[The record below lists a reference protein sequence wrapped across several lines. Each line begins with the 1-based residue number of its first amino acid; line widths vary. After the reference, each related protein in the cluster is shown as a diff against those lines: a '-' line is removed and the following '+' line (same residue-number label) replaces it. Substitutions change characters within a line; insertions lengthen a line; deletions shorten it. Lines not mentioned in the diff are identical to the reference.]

1 MGQRWSLR
9 EALVK
14 PGSEQQACREDL
26 CVLVH
31 GIEGSNQDMQIW
43 QERLQLLR
51 PEWHLLLAASISQT
65 CRVVGDGIDRLGELL
80 AREVLDA
87 LKEFG
92 GRQVRLHFVGHSLGG
107 LVARAALP
115 LIAEA
120 EEVEP
125 EALEYGHFVS
135 LNSPHLGVRSGHP
148 FTCWKNLGDI
158 IPQRL
163 GLLRLIH
170 QVTLQ
175 DREELTKAPAGSSIS
190 SSSGRGVPRPF
201 LEELADPTGAP
212 SRALRRCAS
221 RSAVAASHWDVMV
234 PCCTAAICAENTFP
248 SPSLFTGYWW
258 PFWRIDAAVGPDG
271 LAARLRRPSAAAA
284 RWAAP
289 EGAAERFRRS
299 VEEVS
304 FSRQTSGASP
314 ARPGPRLRKSSDSEV
329 EFVPDMLQGLSSLT
343 WRRVTY
349 TVHFPFADVHLFT
362 IGKDRKLRSWSVEF
376 IDLLIEGLLEA

>member
-1 MGQRWSLR
+1 
-9 EALVK
+9 
-14 PGSEQQACREDL
+14 QACREDL

-212 SRALRRCAS
+212 SR
-221 RSAVAASHWDVMV
+221 
-234 PCCTAAICAENTFP
+234 
-248 SPSLFTGYWW
+248 
-258 PFWRIDAAVGPDG
+258 
-271 LAARLRRPSAAAA
+271 
-284 RWAAP
+284 
-289 EGAAERFRRS
+289 
-299 VEEVS
+299 
-304 FSRQTSGASP
+304 
-314 ARPGPRLRKSSDSEV
+314 
-329 EFVPDMLQGLSSLT
+329 
-343 WRRVTY
+343 
-349 TVHFPFADVHLFT
+349 
-362 IGKDRKLRSWSVEF
+362 
-376 IDLLIEGLLEA
+376 